1 MKMIDLFSGL
11 GGASEAFL
19 KAGWQVLRIENNPLL
34 SEVPHT
40 KLMCI
45 FEFRDWIEQTLLENP
60 DAFKDIEVIWASPP
74 CYEFSLG
81 FNAPKAEHSRRG
93 DGTPYEP
100 NMDLLQCAIDI
111 IELIQ
116 PRYHI
121 IENVRGACL
130 HFEPYLGKF
139 RQQNEAYFFWGN
151 FPSFVPRSFPSKHE
165 KDKRHSPLR
174 ANIRGKVPI
183 EISEALLSALTNQTS
198 IYDWVAIE

>member
-11 GGASEAFL
+11 GGASQAFVD
-19 KAGWQVLRIENNPLL
+19 AGWSVIRIENNPVL

-45 FEFRDWIEQTLLENP
+45 FEFRDWIEQTILENP
-60 DAFKDIEVIWASPP
+60 DAFKDIDLIWASPP
-74 CYEFSLG
+74 CDEFSLG
-81 FNAPKAEHSRRG
+81 FNAPKAEHSRRR

-100 NMDLLQCAIDI
+100 NMDMLQCAIDI

-130 HFEPYLGKF
+130 HFEPFLGKF
-139 RQQNEAYFFWGN
+139 RQQNVAYFFWGN
-151 FPSFVPRSFPSKHE
+151 FPSFVPTKFPSKHE

-183 EISEALLSALTNQTS
+183 EISEALLASITNQTS
-198 IYDWVAIE
+198 IYDWVVE

>member
-1 MKMIDLFSGL
+1 MPKMIDLFSGL
-11 GGASEAFL
+11 GGASQAFVD
-19 KAGWQVLRIENNPLL
+19 AGWEVLRIENNPVLR
-34 SEVPHT
+34 EVPHT

-45 FEFRDWIEQTLLENP
+45 FEFRDWIEQVILENP
-60 DAFKDIEVIWASPP
+60 LTFEDIDLIWASPP

-81 FNAPKAEHSRRG
+81 FNAPKAEHSRIA

-130 HFEPYLGKF
+130 HFEPFLGKF
-139 RQQNEAYFFWGN
+139 RQQNVAYFFWGN
-151 FPSFVPRSFPSKHE
+151 FPSFVPMKFPSKHD

-183 EISEALLSALTNQTS
+183 EISEALLASITNQTS
-198 IYDWVAIE
+198 IYDWVIE